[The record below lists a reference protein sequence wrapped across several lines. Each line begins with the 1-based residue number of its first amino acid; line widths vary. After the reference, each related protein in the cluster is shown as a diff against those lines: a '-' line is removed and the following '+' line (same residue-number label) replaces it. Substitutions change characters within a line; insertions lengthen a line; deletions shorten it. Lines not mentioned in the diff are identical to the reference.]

1 MAKAG
6 NTSLPAGMGL
16 ATAGCSSFRATSH
29 LEGKKYQ
36 AGEEYCSM
44 PWWKQIL
51 FVLLQADLT
60 LEKSKAESHICFF
73 INGEGN
79 AYTRVCSK
87 LVTADQLFSRARLL
101 HLLHVIASYG
111 QNLLF
116 PFIILMFQLVAHSE
130 G

>member
-1 MAKAG
+1 
-6 NTSLPAGMGL
+6 MGL
-16 ATAGCSSFRATSH
+16 GAAVCSSFRATSL

-36 AGEEYCSM
+36 PGEEYCSM
-44 PWWKQIL
+44 PYWKQIL
-51 FVLLQADLT
+51 FVFLQADLT
-60 LEKSKAESHICFF
+60 SEKSKAESHICFF

-79 AYTRVCSK
+79 SYITVCSK

-101 HLLHVIASYG
+101 HLLHVIASSG